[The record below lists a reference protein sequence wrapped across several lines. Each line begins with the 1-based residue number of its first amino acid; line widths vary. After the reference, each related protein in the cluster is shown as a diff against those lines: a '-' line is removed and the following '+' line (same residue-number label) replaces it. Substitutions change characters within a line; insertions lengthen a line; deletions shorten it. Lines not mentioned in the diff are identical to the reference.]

1 MYSEKLN
8 TLNCMNYHV
17 QDETNDEYWYATN
30 GLRSLYNYSKVTENK
45 NFREICLEM
54 IERQQVELLH
64 KSGSILVLTMI

>member
-54 IERQQVELLH
+54 IERQEVELLH